1 MDQLHD
7 IGAQH
12 AHLLRLLQQERLA
25 LLAGEIA
32 QARDLLA
39 SMQALQETHIA
50 DEENLLI
57 PRLSQSA
64 RWPARIYI
72 AEHRKLASMLADLRA
87 ALKPLSAR
95 IEDGA
100 TRLALLDAQMPFK
113 HVLEHHFEREE
124 KGLLVEIPP

>member
-32 QARDLLA
+32 QARDLLTI
-39 SMQALQETHIA
+39 MQALQETHIA
-50 DEENLLI
+50 DEESRLL
-57 PRLSQSA
+57 PRLPQTA

-72 AEHRKLASMLADLRA
+72 AEHRKLVSMLADLCA
-87 ALKPLSAR
+87 ALAPLAAR
-95 IEDGA
+95 VEDGA
-100 TRLALLDAQMPFK
+100 TRITLLDAQMPFK

-124 KGLLVEIPP
+124 KGLLAEILT

>member
-1 MDQLHD
+1 MHQLHD

-12 AHLLRLLQQERLA
+12 AHLLRLLQQERLT

-39 SMQALQETHIA
+39 LMQALQETHIA
-50 DEENLLI
+50 DEEKRLL
-57 PRLSQSA
+57 PRLPQSA

-72 AEHRKLASMLADLRA
+72 AEHQKLTSMLADLRA
-87 ALKPLSAR
+87 ALAPLSAR

-124 KGLLVEIPP
+124 KGLLVEISA